1 MFVTTT
7 IAKNHE
13 TKRLKTVAMFV
24 NFSILRRLHS
34 VKGNDMFDNIA
45 NNEDRILD
53 AIILGFISVLLLM
66 FVVSFSLSAYE
77 LIF

>member
-1 MFVTTT
+1 MVGG
-7 IAKNHE
+7 
-13 TKRLKTVAMFV
+13 M
-24 NFSILRRLHS
+24 
-34 VKGNDMFDNIA
+34 DNIA